1 MLCAVQLSAARVRLE
16 ALTPERC
23 LPALLS
29 GAYARLAS
37 LEVTGVEHWPARSG
51 CTALLA
57 ALTPAAL
64 PELSSLTLRGAPEF
78 GVVPSGA
85 RPDGMRGLG
94 VQGFGAC
101 SRPPRCP
108 RSAHSRRAARLDSA
122 RRPLVRT

>member
-1 MLCAVQLSAARVRLE
+1 M
-16 ALTPERC
+16 PERC

-37 LEVTGVEHWPARSG
+37 LEVTGVEHWPARRN

-64 PELSSLTLRGAPEF
+64 PALSALTLRGAPEF

-85 RPDGMRGLG
+85 RLGGMVGCRVSLG
-94 VQGFGAC
+94 FQLA
-101 SRPPRCP
+101 PRCWLRSRLSRCR
-108 RSAHSRRAARLDSA
+108 RSARSRCAARPSLA
-122 RRPLVRT
+122 WCRRVRAWVAW